1 MNAVRI
7 TLVSFLTYFLLSAML
22 APIGILTGPI
32 AEHFGR
38 PITEVTAQFGW
49 LTGGNLVGALIALII
64 FDFFPLRWI
73 FVFVYGAIAIALA
86 SLSVI
91 ETLESSRWVLGLT
104 GIGSG
109 IGLAGAAITISRTYE
124 DDTRAS
130 MLVITDGCFSVAG
143 FGFAT
148 LATYLI
154 GLGLFWST
162 TYQMVALIAAVIF
175 FLALTSSMPE
185 TRLDKSANA
194 HLKPW
199 PPSVWLCVASLFLYT
214 LGQYSVLFWLPNY
227 AETRLSAAPD
237 MARGLVGQ
245 FWLGMF
251 FAQVFVAWWVLKI
264 GVNRL
269 IMIAATSTL
278 LCSLPLW
285 LVQSTDMLT
294 WLALFWGFANLS
306 MLKAILSLATQMV
319 PVASSRLVS
328 LLLLGATTGTA
339 ISPFVTSQVVN
350 WTDNRVILM
359 FGSACYALLLVMM
372 VTACSLTKVG
382 PNRRVKKF

>member
-1 MNAVRI
+1 MNTVRI

-32 AEHFGR
+32 AEHFER

-73 FVFVYGAIAIALA
+73 FVVIYGAIAIALG

-104 GIGSG
+104 GMGSG

-154 GLGLFWST
+154 GLGLFWSA

-175 FLALTSSMPE
+175 FLALMSSMPE
-185 TRLDKSANA
+185 TRSDRSAHA
-194 HLKPW
+194 HLERW

-214 LGQYSVLFWLPNY
+214 LGQYSVLFWLPN
-227 AETRLSAAPD
+227 
-237 MARGLVGQ
+237 
-245 FWLGMF
+245 
-251 FAQVFVAWWVLKI
+251 
-264 GVNRL
+264 
-269 IMIAATSTL
+269 
-278 LCSLPLW
+278 
-285 LVQSTDMLT
+285 
-294 WLALFWGFANLS
+294 
-306 MLKAILSLATQMV
+306 
-319 PVASSRLVS
+319 
-328 LLLLGATTGTA
+328 
-339 ISPFVTSQVVN
+339 
-350 WTDNRVILM
+350 
-359 FGSACYALLLVMM
+359 
-372 VTACSLTKVG
+372 
-382 PNRRVKKF
+382 

>member
-1 MNAVRI
+1 
-7 TLVSFLTYFLLSAML
+7 
-22 APIGILTGPI
+22 
-32 AEHFGR
+32 
-38 PITEVTAQFGW
+38 
-49 LTGGNLVGALIALII
+49 
-64 FDFFPLRWI
+64 
-73 FVFVYGAIAIALA
+73 
-86 SLSVI
+86 
-91 ETLESSRWVLGLT
+91 
-104 GIGSG
+104 
-109 IGLAGAAITISRTYE
+109 
-124 DDTRAS
+124 
-130 MLVITDGCFSVAG
+130 
-143 FGFAT
+143 
-148 LATYLI
+148 
-154 GLGLFWST
+154 
-162 TYQMVALIAAVIF
+162 
-175 FLALTSSMPE
+175 
-185 TRLDKSANA
+185 
-194 HLKPW
+194 
-199 PPSVWLCVASLFLYT
+199 
-214 LGQYSVLFWLPNY
+214 
-227 AETRLSAAPD
+227 